1 MPQAPLGAFVAEN
14 PSNVLKPLRVD
25 ASGNLI
31 VTSAT
36 GGDAVTVADGADVA
50 EGTTTDTAWASGAG
64 TVVAVLKAIAG
75 KSSVPVGAT
84 QITSSSGNQANTNA
98 VATLAAVAAKTTYIT
113 GFTCTAAGATAAAVV
128 EVTVVGL
135 IGGTATYIFTAPA
148 GATVAATPL
157 NVQFPEPVAASAVN
171 TAIVVTLP
179 ALGAGNTNAAVVATG
194 YQL

>member
-1 MPQAPLGAFVAEN
+1 MAQNPLAAVVAEN
-14 PSNVLKPLRVD
+14 PSNVLKLLKVD
-25 ASGNLI
+25 ANGNLI
-31 VTSAT
+31 VANS
-36 GGDAVTVADGADVA
+36 GAVPDGAVSI
-50 EGTTTDTAWASGAG
+50 TA
-64 TVVAVLKAIAG
+64 
-75 KSSVPVGAT
+75 
-84 QITSSSGNQANTNA
+84 SSGNEANTNA
-98 VATLAAVAAKTTYIT
+98 VATLAAATGKTTYIT

-148 GATVAATPL
+148 GATVAAAPL
-157 NVQFPEPVAASAVN
+157 SVQFPEPVAASAVD